1 MARINGVNSDYKFI
15 GGKIEEVKPPPS
27 PLELK
32 LFICPTAQ
40 KNSIEAE
47 GLVCEGQNTN
57 CPATPAPLKNGHAMM
72 HLHQQTGLHL
82 VTDNNNRLQL
92 DQAGN
97 ILLQPSVAGKVET
110 RGNVEMKNAAGNATL
125 VSLQNNT
132 VIITVAGARVEV
144 KADGS
149 IELTP
154 AAGKA
159 VKVTG
164 NLVVT
169 GTVNGKT
176 I

>member
-1 MARINGVNSDYKFI
+1 MARINGVNSDYKFK

-47 GLVCEGQNTN
+47 GTVCEGQNTN
-57 CPATPAPLKNGHAMM
+57 CPATPALLKNGHAMM

-97 ILLQPSVAGKVET
+97 ILLQPGNAGKVET
-110 RGNVEMKNAAGNATL
+110 RGRIEIKNAAGNITL
-125 VSLQNNT
+125 
-132 VIITVAGARVEV
+132 ITVNADSVVITAGGATIDV
-144 KADGS
+144 KNNGS
-149 IELTP
+149 IHLNP
-154 AAGKA
+154 APAGEVVVNGK
-159 VKVTG
+159 
-164 NLVVT
+164 LRVT